1 MSDMQEVRQALLTG
15 ERAEFQAS
23 DKRYID
29 TIFDDGESPLKHAHA
44 IELESSSFKWKYPLW
59 YCSDISAKDCTW
71 FEMARAGVWYTDNIR
86 VEDCTFE
93 APKNFRRCHDVSLR
107 NVDFV
112 NAEETLWACSNV
124 SLNNVSARG
133 DYLAMNCSDIK
144 ADNLR
149 LVGNYPFDG
158 ARNIEISNSRLISK
172 DCFWNC
178 ENVTV
183 RDSFISGE
191 YLAWNSRNVTFENC
205 TIESL
210 QGLCYVDNLLLRNC
224 RLINTTLA
232 FEYSNVDAD
241 IHSTVDSVFNPSSGT
256 IRVDAIKELTLDPTN
271 WRARR
276 NHGRNTVEHHR
287 RRRCS
292 QPVRAN
298 LRFRGHPRGRR
309 HPQLRVP
316 DRCDERLQ
324 LRPVRQLPHAVFAG
338 QTRQCTRVSGQAQR

>member
-1 MSDMQEVRQALLTG
+1 
-15 ERAEFQAS
+15 
-23 DKRYID
+23 
-29 TIFDDGESPLKHAHA
+29 
-44 IELESSSFKWKYPLW
+44 
-59 YCSDISAKDCTW
+59 
-71 FEMARAGVWYTDNIR
+71 MARAGVWYTDNIR

-93 APKNFRRCHDVSLR
+93 APKNFRRCHDVLLR

-112 NAEETLWACSNV
+112 NAEETLWDCSNV

-133 DYLAMNCSDIK
+133 DYLAMNCSDFK

-183 RDSFISGE
+183 RDSFIAGE

-256 IRVDAIKELTLDPTN
+256 IRADAIKELTLDPTKIDPN
-271 WRARR
+271 KVTIITDNR
-276 NHGRNTVEHHR
+276 
-287 RRRCS
+287 
-292 QPVRAN
+292 
-298 LRFRGHPRGRR
+298 
-309 HPQLRVP
+309 
-316 DRCDERLQ
+316 
-324 LRPVRQLPHAVFAG
+324 
-338 QTRQCTRVSGQAQR
+338 

>member
-1 MSDMQEVRQALLTG
+1 MSDRQEVRQALLTG

-71 FEMARAGVWYTDNIR
+71 FEMARAGVWYTNNIR
-86 VEDCTFE
+86 VEDCIFE
-93 APKNFRRCHDVSLR
+93 APKNFRRCRDVSLR

-124 SLNNVSARG
+124 MMNNVSARG

-144 ADNLR
+144 VDNLR

-183 RDSFISGE
+183 RDSFIAGE

-210 QGLCYVDNLLLRNC
+210 QGLCYVDNLVLRNC

-232 FEYSNVDAD
+232 FEYSSVDAD
-241 IHSTVDSVFNPSSGT
+241 VHGTIDSVFNPASGA
-256 IRVDAIKELTLDPTN
+256 IRADAIGELTLDPERIDPSAT
-271 WRARR
+271 
-276 NHGRNTVEHHR
+276 TVITAD
-287 RRRCS
+287 
-292 QPVRAN
+292 VT
-298 LRFRGHPRGRR
+298 
-309 HPQLRVP
+309 
-316 DRCDERLQ
+316 ER
-324 LRPVRQLPHAVFAG
+324 
-338 QTRQCTRVSGQAQR
+338 